1 MPRPTKTT
9 EPRDSEAAGGG
20 DGQLIGYA
28 RVSTRGQDLALQL
41 EELRAGG
48 CDRLFQDTGSG
59 TIRHRPQLDACL
71 DYLRPG
77 DTLVVWRLD
86 RLARSLRHLLEIVD
100 DLKGRQ
106 IAFRSVRE
114 AIDTRTAQGNLQLG
128 LFGVLAE
135 FERELIRERTQ
146 AGREVAK
153 AAGRLGGRPRKMT
166 DDKREAALVMRAR
179 GDMTMVQIARALNV
193 GRTTLYAYI
202 DLPEPEPSPG

>member
-1 MPRPTKTT
+1 MATSSETSERVASEKT
-9 EPRDSEAAGGG
+9 GGG
-20 DGQLIGYA
+20 GGQLVGYA

-41 EELRAGG
+41 EDLKACG
-48 CDRLFQDTGSG
+48 CERIFQDTGSG
-59 TIRHRPQLDACL
+59 TIRRRPQLDACL
-71 DYLRPG
+71 EYLRPG

-86 RLARSLRHLLEIVD
+86 RLARSLRHLLGIID
-100 DLKGRQ
+100 DLKGRE
-106 IAFRSVRE
+106 IGFRSVRE

-128 LFGVLAE
+128 IFGVLAE

-166 DDKREAALVMRAR
+166 DDKREAALAMRAR

-193 GRTTLYAYI
+193 GRTTLYAYL
-202 DLPEPEPSPG
+202 DLPEPEPSDG